1 MIEAVQAEDW
11 REIFWRK
18 VGHHSSTDLIL
29 DTDASEP
36 DLTTYFR
43 EDHLSLTPQDFT
55 VMELTVCLWVFAFW
69 RSLFLFIS
77 KTGFL
82 TSGPYGD
89 DHSWV
94 IWIDAPPHHS
104 FLFNVV
110 PHDREEG
117 ELLCQMFACCFALQ
131 SGTLVHSYRGTGGIF
146 EVCWN
151 ARGDKVGASASDGSV
166 RSFHMVNVGWR
177 WLFWSVSANNMRAML
192 PSLDRVEG
200 TGSSRQKQVVLFIK
214 NTPALEGFEY

>member
-1 MIEAVQAEDW
+1 MHLAYGLWWGDDRGCTGW
-11 REIFWRK
+11 GLGIFWRK
-18 VGHHSSTDLIL
+18 VGHHRSTDLIL
-29 DTDASEP
+29 DTDASQP

-43 EDHLSLTPQDFT
+43 EDHLSLTPQAFT

-94 IWIDAPPHHS
+94 IWIDPPPHHS

-166 RSFHMVNVGWR
+166 RSFTHGKCWVEVTLLECVSKQRACHAAISGQSWR
-177 WLFWSVSANNMRAML
+177 HRKLETETSSSV
-192 PSLDRVEG
+192 
-200 TGSSRQKQVVLFIK
+200 
-214 NTPALEGFEY
+214 Y